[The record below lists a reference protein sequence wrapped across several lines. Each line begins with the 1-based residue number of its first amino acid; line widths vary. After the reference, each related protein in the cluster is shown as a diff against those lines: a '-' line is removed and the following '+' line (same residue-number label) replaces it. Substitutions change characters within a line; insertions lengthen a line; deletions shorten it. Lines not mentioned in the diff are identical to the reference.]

1 MIEPST
7 SLVGEDSMFPQIGM
21 LAPDEYFWIIVAI
34 IAIGSLLATVWAKKK
49 KTLPFLGPPS
59 RKA

>member
-1 MIEPST
+1 
-7 SLVGEDSMFPQIGM
+7 MFPQIGM